1 MKNFYRQ
8 LLSAASFLSVFLFG
22 SLIFLSSKHPEK
34 EINVQKITISDAK
47 GKPCLVLDAT
57 SGTGVV
63 SFISDNGDKTMEI
76 TGGKKPSIV
85 MSEKQ
90 KQLVEISI
98 IEDSKPMIALKDQTE
113 VSRMQLQGGTS
124 PAVFMKNQQNEI
136 IGTML
141 TLGDGGAALGLA
153 DKEGDVAAFMRGGST
168 PSISFFQKSV
178 EPNVALGIS
187 KGVPH
192 LLVSSPSTKDN
203 LVIHGGDPT
212 SVIFVDEKGEI
223 PVLLSKHGL
232 FQGKKSEQQSNK
244 PKEEKIFTWEELL
257 EPLKD
262 IKLN

>member
-1 MKNFYRQ
+1 MKKFYRQ
-8 LLSAASFLSVFLFG
+8 FLSAASFLSVLLFCM
-22 SLIFLSSKHPEK
+22 LFFLSGKHPEK

-47 GKPCLVLDAT
+47 GKPCMVLDAT

-63 SFISDNGDKTMEI
+63 SFISDDGEKTMEI

-90 KQLVEISI
+90 HQVVEISI
-98 IEDSKPMIALKDQTE
+98 IEQSKPMISLKDE
-113 VSRMQLQGGTS
+113 MGVSRMQIQGGNS
-124 PAVFMKNQQNEI
+124 PAIFMKNPQNEI

-153 DKEGDVAAFMRGGST
+153 DKEGDVAAFMRGGTT

-178 EPNVALGIS
+178 EPSVALGIS
-187 KGVPH
+187 KGIPH
-192 LLVSSPSTKDN
+192 LLVSSPTTKDN

-232 FQGKKSEQQSNK
+232 FQGKKSEPQSNK
-244 PKEEKIFTWEELL
+244 PKEEKLFTWEELL

-262 IKLN
+262 MKLN